1 MVLCRLLVLCRCDGL
16 EDEMVGFTSFGAG
29 LWWLSW
35 VAVDSVAVTRKG
47 RVFVMGLLGWL
58 EQGLL
63 ANGHGGGMGVKVTV
77 FVGRMRSCVAVT
89 GTAMDGGAAGENG
102 GTAVFGR
109 NQRWMVFI
117 SWQYLEENCIYV
129 LQRRL
134 RRILYFSFMTD
145 SIILGIKIISSIH

>member
-1 MVLCRLLVLCRCDGL
+1 
-16 EDEMVGFTSFGAG
+16 
-29 LWWLSW
+29 
-35 VAVDSVAVTRKG
+35 VDSVAVTRKG

-109 NQRWMVFI
+109 NQR
-117 SWQYLEENCIYV
+117 
-129 LQRRL
+129 
-134 RRILYFSFMTD
+134 
-145 SIILGIKIISSIH
+145 